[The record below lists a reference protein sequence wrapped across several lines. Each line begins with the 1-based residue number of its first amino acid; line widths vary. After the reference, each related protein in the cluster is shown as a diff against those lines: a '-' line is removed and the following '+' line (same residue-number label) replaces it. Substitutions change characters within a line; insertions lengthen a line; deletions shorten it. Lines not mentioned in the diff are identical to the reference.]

1 MSPFFI
7 AFLSLLVLFLL
18 LTLGICLLMIARR
31 LRPSFNLLPSVG
43 RPSASRGLPEFL
55 LLAATALTWYNVSSC
70 WLAQTIFYP
79 IYPDMAALSPE
90 AFHAYGRAY
99 LTRLHAIILPGGLMC
114 LAWVLVLW
122 LPRGGLRMWRIWV
135 IVLLCVVFV
144 GITPVPAGAQDD
156 MYDYGFSPELYWKLT
171 WSHSVRTVIF
181 TVMGLLSL
189 ITLRDL
195 LEVASHTAVPTRRD
209 A

>member
-7 AFLSLLVLFLL
+7 VFLSLLVLFLL
-18 LTLGICLLMIARR
+18 LTLGICLLAVARR
-31 LRPSFNLLPSVG
+31 LRPTFSLLPSVG
-43 RPSASRGLPEFL
+43 RPSKSRSLPEFL

-114 LAWVLVLW
+114 LAWVLLLW
-122 LPRGGLRMWRIWV
+122 VPHAGLRLWRIWT

-156 MYDYGFSPELYWKLT
+156 MYDFGFSPDLYWKLT

-181 TVMGLLSL
+181 TAMGLLSL
-189 ITLRDL
+189 FSVRDL
-195 LEVASHTAVPTRRD
+195 LTGASHSALVARGD

>member
-7 AFLSLLVLFLL
+7 AFLSLLVVFLL
-18 LTLGICLLMIARR
+18 LTLGICLLFLARHVM
-31 LRPSFNLLPSVG
+31 PSRSFLPSVG
-43 RPSASRGLPEFL
+43 RPSNSRGLPEFL

-79 IYPDMAALSPE
+79 IYPDMAALSPQ

-114 LAWVLVLW
+114 VAWVLVLW
-122 LPRGGLRMWRIWV
+122 VPRSGLRMWRIWA
-135 IVLLCVVFV
+135 IVMLCVIFV
-144 GITPVPAGAQDD
+144 AITPVPAGTQDD
-156 MYDYGFSPELYWKLT
+156 MYDYGFSPELYWRLM

-181 TVMGLLSL
+181 TVMGMLSL
-189 ITLRDL
+189 IAVRDL
-195 LEVASHTAVPTRRD
+195 FATSSSITSQTRSD